1 MNPCCAAFFDEVH
14 RAAIEGLKPVA
25 KITTIAEM
33 LQTLA
38 GN

>member
-33 LQTLA
+33 LHTLV

>member
-1 MNPCCAAFFDEVH
+1 MIEDGCAAFSEDIH

-38 GN
+38 A